1 MRALNLSPRFYGGL
15 MIFAFALG
23 GATTGCQNPPTANV
37 NTSTVN
43 GNTQTTVNVNSATI
57 PVESAVVNTREP
69 ETYRGT
75 MAFTQAQVTGQQ
87 TQNVALPSIEVARR
101 GTDRRYAVNVPALGE
116 VVFLDLAD
124 KRYVIVPSRK
134 QYAEL
139 TPELTGLDLRSMTPG
154 QMVTMLQKQRGV
166 QEVGEEQL
174 NGRTVTKYRYAAS
187 AATGSPAGSVAS
199 ESFIYVDKET
209 GLPLRIEG
217 FGQSSGNVQGVS
229 GGQFVVEMRDIE
241 TQVDPALFELP
252 QGFTQLT
259 AEQLKQQ
266 AAAVAAFL
274 QIFLQGMSARTAAGA
289 MPVTTPATA
298 SPTATPSPTAAP

>member
-1 MRALNLSPRFYGGL
+1 MRALNRRFYGGL
-15 MIFAFALG
+15 TIFALALG
-23 GATTGCQNPPTANV
+23 GAAACQNPPAANV

-57 PVESAVVNTREP
+57 PTESSVVNTREP
-69 ETYRGT
+69 EMYRGT
-75 MAFTQAQVTGQQ
+75 MVFTQAQMTGQQ
-87 TQNVALPSIEVARR
+87 QQNLSLPSIEVARNAA
-101 GTDRRYAVNVPALGE
+101 DRRYAINVPALGQ
-116 VVFLDLAD
+116 VIFLDRAD
-124 KRYVIVPSRK
+124 K

-174 NGRTVTKYRYAAS
+174 NGRTVMKYRYAAT
-187 AATGSPAGSVAS
+187 ANTGSPAGSVKS
-199 ESFIYVDKET
+199 ESFIFVDKET

-229 GGQFVVEMRDIE
+229 GGQFVVEMRDVQ

-252 QGFTQLT
+252 QGYAQLT
-259 AEQLKQQ
+259 TEQLKQQ
-266 AAAVAAFL
+266 AAAVASFL
-274 QIFLQGMSARTAAGA
+274 QIFLKGMSAQTAAGA
-289 MPVTTPATA
+289 TPATTPASASPTVTV
-298 SPTATPSPTAAP
+298 SPTATP

>member
-1 MRALNLSPRFYGGL
+1 MRALNRRFYGGL
-15 MIFAFALG
+15 TIFALALG
-23 GATTGCQNPPTANV
+23 GATGCQNPPAANV

-57 PVESAVVNTREP
+57 PTESAVVNTREP

-75 MAFTQAQVTGQQ
+75 MVFTQAQMTGQQ
-87 TQNVALPSIEVARR
+87 QQNLSLPSIEVARNAA
-101 GTDRRYAVNVPALGE
+101 DRRYAINVPALGQ
-116 VVFLDLAD
+116 VIFLDRAD
-124 KRYVIVPSRK
+124 KRYVILPSRK

-174 NGRTVTKYRYAAS
+174 NGRTVTKYRYAAT
-187 AATGSPAGSVAS
+187 ANTGSPAGSVQS
-199 ESFIYVDKET
+199 ESFIFVDKET

-229 GGQFVVEMRDIE
+229 GGQFVVEMRDVQ

-252 QGFTQLT
+252 QGYAQLT
-259 AEQLKQQ
+259 TEELKQQ
-266 AAAVAAFL
+266 AAAVAGFL
-274 QIFLQGMSARTAAGA
+274 QIFLKGMSAQTAASP
-289 MPVTTPATA
+289 MPTTGTMPATA
-298 SPTATPSPTAAP
+298 SPTVTVSPTATP